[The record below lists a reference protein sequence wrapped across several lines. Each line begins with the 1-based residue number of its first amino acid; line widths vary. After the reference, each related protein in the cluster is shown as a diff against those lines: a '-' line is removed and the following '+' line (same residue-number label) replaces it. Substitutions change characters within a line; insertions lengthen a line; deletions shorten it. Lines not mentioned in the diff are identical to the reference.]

1 MERNLR
7 RRGFFFEGFSF
18 VKLVRRFFFKCIF
31 VKRFG
36 FRVVFFLCLGFGS
49 IIISIWEIVEDYFY
63 EF

>member
-49 IIISIWEIVEDYFY
+49 IIISI
-63 EF
+63 